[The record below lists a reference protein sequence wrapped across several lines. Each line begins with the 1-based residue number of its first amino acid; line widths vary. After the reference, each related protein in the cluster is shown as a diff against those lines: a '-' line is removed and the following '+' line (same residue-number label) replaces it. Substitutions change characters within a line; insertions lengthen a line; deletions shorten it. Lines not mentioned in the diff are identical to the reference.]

1 MTSIPNF
8 NYKTV
13 YFFIMSLFGIVFVLS
28 LMGLIKGTNPIP
40 ITIMSIINVF
50 LGILAWIIDER
61 YDRDFRYQKQGMYH
75 TKEER
80 LDYNKRKMNN
90 LLGVSATTFVSS
102 MFGLLFYFLL

>member
-1 MTSIPNF
+1 MTSIPTF

-28 LMGLIKGTNPIP
+28 LMDLFTNPIA
-40 ITIMSIINVF
+40 ITITSIINVF

-61 YDRDFRYQKQGMYH
+61 YDMDFRILDFGMH
-75 TKEER
+75 PSKEEI

>member
-1 MTSIPNF
+1 
-8 NYKTV
+8 
-13 YFFIMSLFGIVFVLS
+13 MSLFGIVFVLS

-61 YDRDFRYQKQGMYH
+61 HDRDFRYQKRGELH

-80 LDYNKRKMNN
+80 LDYNRRKMNN
-90 LLGVSATTFVSS
+90 LLGVLVCTLLFT
-102 MFGLLFYFLL
+102 MIGLLLHFLL

>member
-1 MTSIPNF
+1 MTSIPTF

-28 LMGLIKGTNPIP
+28 LMGLIETRNPMA
-40 ITIMSIINVF
+40 ITITSLLNVF

-61 YDRDFRYQKQGMYH
+61 FDRDFCYSKVGMGH
-75 TKEER
+75 TKKAI

-90 LLGVSATTFVSS
+90 LLGVMVCTFILAII
-102 MFGLLFYFLL
+102 GLLLNL

>member
-1 MTSIPNF
+1 MTSIPTF

-61 YDRDFRYQKQGMYH
+61 LDRDFRILESGMH
-75 TKEER
+75 PSKEKT

-90 LLGVSATTFVSS
+90 LLGVSACTLLVT